1 MFGRPLAD
9 VVRERASSE
18 GSESVR
24 YVDIRYCGNERELYL
39 PSARR
44 RSARPLRFSAAA
56 ARSFWRSFSRSC
68 ISFSC
73 VREMVPRTLRLDS
86 LDFRVARASSP
97 DSPAGTGFS
106 ED

>member
-24 YVDIRYCGNERELYL
+24 YVGIRYYGDKRELCI

-56 ARSFWRSFSRSC
+56 ARSF
-68 ISFSC
+68 
-73 VREMVPRTLRLDS
+73 
-86 LDFRVARASSP
+86 
-97 DSPAGTGFS
+97 
-106 ED
+106 